1 MGKKIITVDLNF
13 PSEIQTVEDREE
25 VNESPPVDEYTAVKE
40 EASSSGGGVDDANEP
55 SLELTPLRAKPK
67 RKPAPKKAI
76 ALEVEQVVEPPLDA
90 GTQEVEEPKPKA
102 EPLPPGRE
110 EAQKV
115 KCHHCNKEMTMK
127 SLKYSHSRNCLG
139 LKKTIEKVSNE
150 KASKTVEAKPP
161 LPSPVT
167 PGVKTEPE
175 NPREA
180 RMNALKER
188 YNNLVKNAF
197 N

>member
-13 PSEIQTVEDREE
+13 PSEIQTVEEI
-25 VNESPPVDEYTAVKE
+25 VNDPPPGDEYTAVKE
-40 EASSSGGGVDDANEP
+40 EASASGGGVDAGTQEVESP
-55 SLELTPLRAKPK
+55 PRAKPK
-67 RKPAPKKAI
+67 RKPVPKKAI
-76 ALEVEQVVEPPLDA
+76 ALEVEPVLEPPIDA

-102 EPLPPGRE
+102 EPLPLGRE

-150 KASKTVEAKPP
+150 KVSQQVEVKPP
-161 LPSPVT
+161 TPVT
-167 PGVKTEPE
+167 PGVKTEKE
-175 NPREA
+175 NPRTV
-180 RMNALKER
+180 RMNLLKER

>member
-40 EASSSGGGVDDANEP
+40 SLGASSSGGGVDDANEP
-55 SLELTPLRAKPK
+55 SIDLEVETPLRAKPK

-102 EPLPPGRE
+102 EPLPLGRE

-150 KASKTVEAKPP
+150 KVSQQVEVKPP
-161 LPSPVT
+161 LQGRGDAPPPKPPTPVT
-167 PGVKTEPE
+167 PAVKTE
-175 NPREA
+175 
-180 RMNALKER
+180 KEILEQ
-188 YNNLVKNAF
+188 YV
-197 N
+197 

>member
-13 PSEIQTVEDREE
+13 PSEVQTVEEI
-25 VNESPPVDEYTAVKE
+25 VNEPVDEYTAVKE
-40 EASSSGGGVDDANEP
+40 EATIGP
-55 SLELTPLRAKPK
+55 PPELTQPKPK
-67 RKPAPKKAI
+67 RKPAPKKPVNVPVSEPVVEQIVEQLPAQP
-76 ALEVEQVVEPPLDA
+76 LSEPVSELVVEQVVEPV
-90 GTQEVEEPKPKA
+90 VEIKET
-102 EPLPPGRE
+102 
-110 EAQKV
+110 QKV

-150 KASKTVEAKPP
+150 KVSQKVEVKPSEVSPSAPVRMKTDQ
-161 LPSPVT
+161 
-167 PGVKTEPE
+167 E
-175 NPREA
+175 NPRA
-180 RMNALKER
+180 VRMNLLKER